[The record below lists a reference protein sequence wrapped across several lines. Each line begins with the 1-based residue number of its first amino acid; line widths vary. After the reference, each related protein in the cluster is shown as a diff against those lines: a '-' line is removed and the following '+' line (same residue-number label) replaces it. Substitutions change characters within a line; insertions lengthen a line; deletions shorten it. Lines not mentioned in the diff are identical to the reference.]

1 MIIHKIRLTNFG
13 IYGGTHEFDL
23 APASLDNFARP
34 IILFRGKNGV
44 GKTTIVEAMRL
55 CLHGALVLGSR
66 VSQQAFDEY
75 LVQRI
80 HHGLNGAAQANEMSV
95 ETQFDYVEQGRR
107 NVYRVVRSW
116 RKLGDKL
123 RSDGITIWK
132 DGELVE
138 LSGDDQKEHL
148 LREMIPPGVL
158 DVFFFDG
165 EKLETL
171 AEETEGHGLLL
182 SDTVN
187 GLLGLDIVEQLG
199 KDIDVYIARQEFG
212 NGATP
217 LQVELDAIL
226 TKEEVLDRTC
236 REIQIRRHELTAEN
250 LGIEAAILVQE
261 QSIATQGGDFA
272 IRHDE
277 LLARKR
283 NLEAEIGHARRTA
296 QELCGGLMPFAIV
309 PTILQAVSARLEL
322 ERSIEQNRA
331 AQAVLASRLDRLE
344 ELIRSDEYW
353 GGTEAAGDA
362 RLRVSV
368 FERIRQ
374 DLLQEDPSEAMPSG
388 ELILE
393 VTDKDRGI
401 LQEWISRAIDEV
413 PRQFS
418 EAIQNLSIF
427 ERQLQEVTDQLRLVP
442 PETSIAPLLEELG
455 ELHRQRALLQTE
467 LSRLNEQEQAMRY
480 QLEEM
485 AGRKRRIHEEIR
497 TQESNTGRVHLALKT
512 QALLDAYKKRISHV
526 RIDQLEKALLKR
538 FNLLCRKTMLLDDLK
553 ISPDNLQV
561 TLFHQGKTFSRRQL
575 SAGENQL
582 FAIATLWALR
592 EISGRPMPVIIDTPL
607 SRLDTAHR
615 DTMVQEFFPH
625 TSHQVIILATDTE
638 IDDKLYDRLK
648 PAISLVHNMQYDP
661 HTGSMRCQTERLG
674 VAQPSLDFSVRA

>member
-13 IYGGTHEFDL
+13 IYGGIHEFDL

-66 VSQQAFDEY
+66 VSQQAFNEY

-80 HHGLNGAAQANEMSV
+80 HHGLNGTAPASEMSV

-123 RSDGITIWK
+123 KSDEFTIWK
-132 DGELVE
+132 DGVLVE

-171 AEETEGHGLLL
+171 AEETEGHRLLL

-236 REIQIRRHELTAEN
+236 REIQTRRHELMAEN
-250 LGIEAAILVQE
+250 LGIEGTILVQE

-283 NLEAEIGHARRTA
+283 NLEAEIGHARRTT

-331 AQAVLASRLDRLE
+331 AQAVLANRLDRLE
-344 ELIRSDEYW
+344 ELIRSNEYW
-353 GGTEAAGDA
+353 GGMELPGDA
-362 RLRVSV
+362 GLRRSL
-368 FERIRQ
+368 FEQIRQ
-374 DLLQEDPSEAMPSG
+374 DLLREDPSEALPSG

-401 LQEWISRAIDEV
+401 LQEWISRALDEV

-427 ERQLQEVTDQLRLVP
+427 ERQLKEVTDQLRLVP
-442 PETSIAPLLEELG
+442 PETSIAPLLEGLG

-467 LSRLNEQEQAMRY
+467 LARLDEQEQAVRY
-480 QLEEM
+480 QMEEM
-485 AGRKRRIHEEIR
+485 AGRKRRIHDEIR
-497 TQESNTGRVHLALKT
+497 AQESNTSRVHLALKT
-512 QALLDAYKKRISHV
+512 QALLDAYKKRISSL
-526 RIDQLEKALLKR
+526 RIDQLEKTLLKR
-538 FNLLCRKTMLLDDLK
+538 FNLLCRKTMLLDDLR
-553 ISPDNLQV
+553 IDPDNLHV
-561 TLFHQGKTFSRRQL
+561 TLFQQGKTFNRRQL

-592 EISGRPMPVIIDTPL
+592 EISGRPMPVLVDTPL

-615 DTMVQEFFPH
+615 DTMVQEFFPY

-638 IDDKLYDRLK
+638 IDDKLYDRLR

-661 HTGSMRCQTERLG
+661 HTGSIRCQTERLG